1 MSSELANEFLDSI
14 VALRPELL
22 RQAAFLIGKQTEIG
36 PPDDFVQDTLATAF
50 QHIGRFE
57 DDNLSGWLIAILH
70 NHIRNARRRQRR
82 NPMSGS
88 LLKTAEGGEAEM
100 VDFPVDA
107 TQELTLELED
117 VMAAL
122 RTLSAADKEVIWLA
136 RVDGLSPAEVAD
148 RLCVQIGTVYSR
160 LSRATTNLRAAYD
173 EPPAGATM
181 RPNVPRRHAA

>member
-36 PPDDFVQDTLATAF
+36 PPDDFVQDTLATALL
-50 QHIGRFE
+50 HIDRFE
-57 DDNLSGWLIAILH
+57 DGNLSGWLIAILH

-82 NPMSGS
+82 SPMSGS
-88 LLKTAEGGEAEM
+88 LLKMTDGGETEII
-100 VDFPVDA
+100 DFPVDA

-122 RTLSAADKEVIWLA
+122 RTLSAADQEVIWLA
-136 RVDGLSPAEVAD
+136 RVEELSPAEIAG
-148 RLCVQIGTVYSR
+148 RLCVHIGTVYTR
-160 LSRATTNLRAAYD
+160 LSRATTNLRAAY
-173 EPPAGATM
+173 EAVPAAPLT
-181 RPNVPRRHAA
+181 RSRVPRREAA

>member
-1 MSSELANEFLDSI
+1 
-14 VALRPELL
+14 
-22 RQAAFLIGKQTEIG
+22 
-36 PPDDFVQDTLATAF
+36 
-50 QHIGRFE
+50 
-57 DDNLSGWLIAILH
+57 
-70 NHIRNARRRQRR
+70 
-82 NPMSGS
+82 
-88 LLKTAEGGEAEM
+88 M

-122 RTLSAADKEVIWLA
+122 RTLSAADQEVIWLA

-173 EPPAGATM
+173 KPPAEATM